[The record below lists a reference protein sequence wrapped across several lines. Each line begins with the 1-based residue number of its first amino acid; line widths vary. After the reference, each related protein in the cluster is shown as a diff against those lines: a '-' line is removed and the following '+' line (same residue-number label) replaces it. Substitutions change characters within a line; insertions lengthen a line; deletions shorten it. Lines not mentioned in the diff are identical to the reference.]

1 MRAAPP
7 EGRLRREEDVV
18 AGAAIACGELVLV
31 PLLRVRAHAFT
42 GWAGVGEGDAIGF
55 VACAGDATP
64 RLIALDDSLADAA
77 AWSAWL
83 ADRPALLASIR
94 DAIARLR

>member
-1 MRAAPP
+1 M
-7 EGRLRREEDVV
+7 RREEDVV
-18 AGAAIACGELVLV
+18 AGVAIACGALVLV

-64 RLIALDDSLADAA
+64 TLIALDDSLADAA
-77 AWSAWL
+77 AWSTWL

-94 DAIARLR
+94 DALARLR